1 MKIAIAVP
9 IYNEKE
15 NILQL
20 VKSLRK
26 LSDQQHWSLDIVI
39 VDDNSPDGSADA
51 ILSNYKNSSKI
62 HLIKRPKKMGLGS
75 AYINAFNFILRNLEP
90 DIVIQMD
97 ADFSHPTELIPE
109 MITKIESGNDLV
121 IASRYVK
128 NGGVENWT
136 TSRKIISKGANGLF
150 KLLLGSKI
158 NDVTSGYRA
167 FRFETLKEL
176 MKINLSSKGYE
187 FQIEVIYRI
196 SQITNK
202 IYEVPFTFKD
212 RKKGK
217 SKLSVNDIIH
227 FYLKGISLGLSKHS
241 SSKSIKQVQTNNL
254 DY

>member
-1 MKIAIAVP
+1 LKIAIAIP

-20 VKSLRK
+20 VKSLRR
-26 LSDQQHWSLDIVI
+26 LSDQQHWPVDLVI

-51 ILSNYKNSSKI
+51 ILSTFKNSDAI
-62 HLIKRPKKMGLGS
+62 HIIKRPRKMGLGS
-75 AYINAFNFILRNLEP
+75 AYIDAFNFILRNLEP

-97 ADFSHPTELIPE
+97 ADFSHPPELIPE
-109 MITKIESGNDLV
+109 MITKIVSGNDLV

-136 TSRKIISKGANGLF
+136 TSRKIISKGANTLF

-187 FQIEVIYRI
+187 FQIEVIYQI

-217 SKLSVNDIIH
+217 SKLSMSDIIH
-227 FYLKGISLGLSKHS
+227 FYLKVISLRVSLPSR
-241 SSKSIKQVQTNNL
+241 SKSINIIEN
-254 DY
+254 

>member
-1 MKIAIAVP
+1 MKIAIAIP

-20 VKSLRK
+20 VKSLKR
-26 LSDQQHWSLDIVI
+26 LSDQQHWPVDLVI
-39 VDDNSPDGSADA
+39 VDDNSPDGSTDA
-51 ILSNYKNSSKI
+51 ILSTFKNSHAI
-62 HLIKRPKKMGLGS
+62 HIIKRPRKMGLGS
-75 AYINAFNFILRNLEP
+75 AYIDAFNFILRNLEP

-97 ADFSHPTELIPE
+97 ADFSHPPELIPE
-109 MITKIESGNDLV
+109 MITKIVSGNDLV

-136 TSRKIISKGANGLF
+136 TSRKIISKGANTLF

-187 FQIEVIYRI
+187 FQIEVIYQI

-217 SKLSVNDIIH
+217 SKLSMSDIIH
-227 FYLKGISLGLSKHS
+227 FYLKVISLRVSRPS
-241 SSKSIKQVQTNNL
+241 RSKSINIIEN
-254 DY
+254 